1 MLDRYRLNPM
11 SSTTKLSPAAETH
24 LPGEAGV
31 WMFIIGDML
40 MFSLLFSVFVYY
52 RSDDVALFSTS
63 QQALSQTYGL
73 FNTILMLTSSWF
85 VALAIHSQRQRLVHL
100 TTRFLVLAVL
110 CGLGFIVVKVFEY
123 SEKFAAN
130 LTIVT
135 NDFFMYYYMLTGIH
149 LLHVVLGIIVLLYVC
164 TISRRSELSADD
176 VNMLESGASFW
187 HMVDMLWIVLFALL
201 YLMR

>member
-1 MLDRYRLNPM
+1 M

-149 LLHVVLGIIVLLYVC
+149 LLHVVLGIIVLLYLC

>member
-1 MLDRYRLNPM
+1 ML
-11 SSTTKLSPAAETH
+11 PAAEPH

-31 WMFIIGDML
+31 WIFIIGDML
-40 MFSLLFSVFVYY
+40 MFSLLFSVFLYY
-52 RSDDVALFSTS
+52 RADDVALFASS
-63 QQALSQTYGL
+63 QQALNQTYGL

-85 VALAIHSQRQRLVHL
+85 VALAIHAQRYRLVHL
-100 TTRFLVLAVL
+100 TTRFLIGAVL

-123 SEKFAAN
+123 GEKFAAD

-135 NDFFMYYYMLTGIH
+135 NDFFMYYYLLTGIH
-149 LLHVVLGIIVLLYVC
+149 LLHVVIGIIVLLYLC
-164 TISRRSELSADD
+164 TVSRGPELSEGD

>member
-1 MLDRYRLNPM
+1 M

-73 FNTILMLTSSWF
+73 FNTILMLTSSWLQLSLLLSRF
-85 VALAIHSQRQRLVHL
+85 PLRTALSFK
-100 TTRFLVLAVL
+100 TR
-110 CGLGFIVVKVFEY
+110 
-123 SEKFAAN
+123 
-130 LTIVT
+130 
-135 NDFFMYYYMLTGIH
+135 
-149 LLHVVLGIIVLLYVC
+149 
-164 TISRRSELSADD
+164 RLSASCFT
-176 VNMLESGASFW
+176 VGAVWIPRCTLALSRSVSSSSTATRIRFW
-187 HMVDMLWIVLFALL
+187 SDS
-201 YLMR
+201 